1 MNSKILNV
9 LTIIWV
15 ASILIATNNV
25 YAQVGIANENIGV
38 ASGNLSLISTNALN
52 GTPSN
57 SNLDNTTAF
66 DGLLNSNGTNGAVF
80 DLSQIPFST
89 WNVNLVDVVSLTS
102 LDLYQR
108 VGGSTDNGIE
118 DFSVTFYSGEN
129 QTGSVLH
136 SQSFSADLNV
146 TSSFETFALSAPV
159 VNPESF
165 SLVVDS
171 SFGNPVLAEFSE
183 VTFSGATAVPEPS
196 SAVLGML
203 AMAFAACKRR
213 RSLVAARSL

>member
-25 YAQVGIANENIGV
+25 YAQVGIANANIGV

-66 DGLLNSNGTNGAVF
+66 DGLFNSNGTNGAVF
-80 DLSQIPFST
+80 DLSQNPSST
-89 WNVNLVDVVSLTS
+89 WNVDLVDVVSLS
-102 LDLYQR
+102 ALDLFQT
-108 VGGSTDNGIE
+108 VGNATDNGIE
-118 DFSVTFYSGEN
+118 DFSVTFYSGDN

-136 SQSFSADLNV
+136 SQSFSANLNV
-146 TSSFETFALSAPV
+146 TNSFETFALSTTV

-165 SLVVDS
+165 SLVVNS
-171 SFGNPVLAEFSE
+171 SFGGSSAAEFSE
-183 VTFSGATAVPEPS
+183 VTFTGATAVPEPS